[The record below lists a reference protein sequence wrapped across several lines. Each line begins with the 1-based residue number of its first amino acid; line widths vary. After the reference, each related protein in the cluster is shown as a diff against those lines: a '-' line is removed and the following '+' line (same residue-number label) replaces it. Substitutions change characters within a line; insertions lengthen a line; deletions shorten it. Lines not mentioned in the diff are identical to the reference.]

1 MRNKPRLLK
10 RLVPVLSWLLVN
22 LFISLSAT
30 FANAYVERIPAN
42 IRRDGSVAR
51 MVRSLLLLATTII
64 IC

>member
-1 MRNKPRLLK
+1 M
-10 RLVPVLSWLLVN
+10 LSWLLVN

-42 IRRDGSVAR
+42 IRRDGGVAR